1 MISFATL
8 KKSILMI
15 RKFCIIFIFTFA
27 IFAKSQTNNS
37 EHLSGFAV
45 VSLNYKHS
53 PKWNAYLELQ
63 ERSIE
68 DFSKPDYYEIKGGIG
83 YNLKKSNQFFLGLGR
98 YSTYK

>member
-1 MISFATL
+1 MISFAPL

-27 IFAKSQTNNS
+27 IFAKSQTNSS
-37 EHLSGFAV
+37 EHPSGFAV

-83 YNLKKSNQFFLGLGR
+83 
-98 YSTYK
+98 